1 MRFPAMV
8 AEWRARWGAEFPF
21 FYVQL
26 APYGYTNMG
35 WSPDQTQA
43 ARFREVQQQCM
54 SDIPRSGM
62 VATTDIGAVHTIH
75 PPDKKTVAKRLLY
88 LAYARCYGYKG
99 FECSGPIY
107 KSMEIQGENIAL
119 SFDHAPY
126 GVSSY
131 GEPLAGFEIAGE
143 DRIFPPSQKLG
154 LKAAPRSL
162 YTAARSKR
170 PSQYATAIKTMH
182 TEIFIIIT
190 ASSHPRSAQ
199 TTGTNKT
206 HSICSQKPF
215 SA

>member
-1 MRFPAMV
+1 
-8 AEWRARWGAEFPF
+8 
-21 FYVQL
+21 
-26 APYGYTNMG
+26 MG

-99 FECSGPIY
+99 FECSGPVY

-131 GEPLAGFEIAGE
+131 GEPQDSRSPAKTGFSTQ
-143 DRIFPPSQKLG
+143 PKLG
-154 LKAAPRSL
+154 LKAAPRSS